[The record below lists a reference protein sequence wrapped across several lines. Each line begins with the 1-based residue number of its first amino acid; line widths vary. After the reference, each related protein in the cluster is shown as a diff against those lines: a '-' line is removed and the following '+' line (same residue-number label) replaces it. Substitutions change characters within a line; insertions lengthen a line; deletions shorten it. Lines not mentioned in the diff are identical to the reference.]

1 MKQLFYLMAMGL
13 FFAACSPVRVALSED
28 LKQNDEYEVS
38 GRQGL
43 LIKQKLAFGPYRTTA
58 LKRSWTRGNSAR
70 TGFGWN
76 DQQGKYVNLISTEYI
91 NRKQTVNFSMT
102 DGQNESDVFCASR
115 FHARDLQVGRSDNS
129 LLNIALE
136 IGGLGYAASDLFYVQ
151 VFLNNEDHPWQLV
164 LDNQAAQARP
174 RKYTGVIAKS
184 RDQFYTLVPITR
196 LQTKG
201 KTGSMLGGS
210 VGYEIQNP
218 AGRAVAAVSL
228 IDKGMVYLGK
238 TTKEERFLLAN
249 VCSAIL
255 LQQQIAE

>member
-1 MKQLFYLMAMGL
+1 MKQIIYALTFLLLLTG
-13 FFAACSPVRVALSED
+13 CSPMRVALSED

-58 LKRSWTRGNSAR
+58 LRRSWTKGNAAR
-70 TGFGWN
+70 SGFGWS
-76 DQQGKYVNLISTEYI
+76 DQQGNYVNLISTEYI

-102 DGQNESDVFCASR
+102 DGANQSDVFCASR

-136 IGGLGYAASDLFYVQ
+136 VGGVGYAASDLFYVQ
-151 VFLNNEDHPWQLV
+151 LFINNEDQPWQLV

-174 RKYTGVIAKS
+174 KKYTGVIAKS
-184 RDQFYTLVPITR
+184 REQYYTLVPITK
-196 LQTKG
+196 LQSKG
-201 KTGSMLGGS
+201 KTGSILGGS
-210 VGYEIQNP
+210 VGYEIQDP
-218 AGRAVAAVSL
+218 KGRTLAAVSL

-238 TTKEERFLLAN
+238 TDAQERFLLAN
-249 VCSAIL
+249 ICAAVL